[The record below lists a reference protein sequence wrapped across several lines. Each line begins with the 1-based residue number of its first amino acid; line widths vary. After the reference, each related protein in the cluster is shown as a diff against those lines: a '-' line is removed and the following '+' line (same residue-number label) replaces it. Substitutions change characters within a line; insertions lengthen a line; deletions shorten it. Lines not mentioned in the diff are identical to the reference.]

1 MIFEW
6 DDFGCNHIISDM
18 CQSHDCRD
26 QLDKL
31 HLLNPNFKATLF
43 AIPWE
48 MTPELAL
55 WCARNSSWIE
65 VAVHG
70 FGHAS
75 NYECEKMTYEEMER
89 SLQLV
94 WGMWPK
100 TFIRAFRAPGWQI
113 SDDCLKYLADNDW
126 IICDQDYN
134 NERRSVKARAYVNF
148 NGQFKTSKPIHLS
161 VSTTHEKPIWA
172 DVDAYH
178 GHTWDVGWNGIYED
192 FEKVKN
198 LVQSTNEFKF
208 ITELF

>member
-6 DDFGCNHIISDM
+6 DDFGANHIISDM
-18 CQSHDCRD
+18 CRSHDCRD

-31 HLLNPNFKATLF
+31 HLLNPNFKCTLF

-55 WCARNSSWIE
+55 WCARNKSWIE

-70 FGHAS
+70 FSHNS
-75 NYECEKMTYEEMER
+75 NYECEKMTYEEIEK

-94 WGMWPK
+94 WGMWPT
-100 TFIRAFRAPGWQI
+100 TFVRVFRAPGWQI
-113 SDDCLKYLADNDW
+113 SDDCLKYLAEKDW

-134 NERRSVKARAYVNF
+134 NARRPKFKRQYVNY
-148 NGQFKTSKPIHLS
+148 NGQFRANGI
-161 VSTTHEKPIWA
+161 E
-172 DVDAYH
+172 VDAYH

-208 ITELF
+208 ITELFDENIY